1 MEEATEG
8 LSVARACG
16 ECSLCCRVLRV
27 DELDK
32 LGGVP
37 CVHQDVDAPGCSVHA
52 QRPNICRSYRC
63 LWLSGGL
70 EEGDRP
76 DRLGAVVDVV
86 ADGSLVRLEIRS
98 LLPGAFDASPRLAA
112 IAEEYRSS
120 MPVRITDVEDVLNP
134 DHAYRVLLPAGEEHR
149 VQGDR
154 TEIQRPGQPV
164 EYRRLSLFERAFRGV
179 LLGLRRLRIRR
190 SRSGPRRVEV
200 PPGR

>member
-1 MEEATEG
+1 M
-8 LSVARACG
+8 
-16 ECSLCCRVLRV
+16 LRV

-37 CVHQDVDAPGCSVHA
+37 CVHQDVGGQGCSVHT
-52 QRPNICRSYRC
+52 QRPGICRSYRC

-70 EEGDRP
+70 RESDRP

-98 LLPGAFDASPRLAA
+98 LLPGAFESSPRLAA
-112 IAEEYRSS
+112 IAEKYRSS

-134 DHAYRVLLPAGEEHR
+134 DHAYRVLLPGGEEHR
-149 VQGDR
+149 IEGDR
-154 TEIQRPGQPV
+154 TAIQRPGQPV
-164 EYRRLSLFERAFRGV
+164 EYRRLSVFERAFRGV

-190 SRSGPRRVEV
+190 SRSGPRRVEA
-200 PPGR
+200 PPPR